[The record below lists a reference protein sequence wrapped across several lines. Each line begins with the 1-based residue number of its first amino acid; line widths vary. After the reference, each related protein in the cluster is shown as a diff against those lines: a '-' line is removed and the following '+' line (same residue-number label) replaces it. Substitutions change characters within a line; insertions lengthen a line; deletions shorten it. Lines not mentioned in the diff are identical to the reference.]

1 MTRTD
6 HQKNAREGL
15 RELFTE
21 LEEVLRALDAV
32 PLTDTAGRC
41 ETLAA
46 RQLQIE
52 ARILAR
58 TSATP
63 REAECRL
70 ATAAF
75 HLAREAERLTELAGN
90 IERGMLA
97 ALDLLRPEIRD
108 PIARRYRPA
117 PRSGETAT

>member
-15 RELFTE
+15 RKLFTE
-21 LEEVLRALDAV
+21 LEEVLRALNAV
-32 PLTDTAGRC
+32 PLTDSGGRC

-58 TSATP
+58 TPATP
-63 REAECRL
+63 REAECWL
-70 ATAAF
+70 AIAAF
-75 HLAREAERLTELAGN
+75 HLAQEAERLAELAGN

-97 ALDLLRPEIRD
+97 VLDLLRPGIGD